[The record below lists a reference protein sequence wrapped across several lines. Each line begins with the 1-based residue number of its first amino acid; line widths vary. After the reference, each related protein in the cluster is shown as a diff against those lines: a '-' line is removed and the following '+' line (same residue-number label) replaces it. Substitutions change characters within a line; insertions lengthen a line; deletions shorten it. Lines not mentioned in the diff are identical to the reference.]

1 MTQLGKSLHKGIKSI
16 SSMQSMGTKPTITGG
31 NQVSVTPYEGTIYHH
46 AMKDLEKVAY
56 VFFQSLGHLLT

>member
-16 SSMQSMGTKPTITGG
+16 SSMQNMGTKPSITGG

-46 AMKDLEKVAY
+46 LEKVAY